1 MNRLTNG
8 FKIFR
13 GPPPLRPLRL
23 CARLSWEQNVHPS
36 SARVPLSQQAP
47 GSRIFPLHRR
57 LVALLAALFLLQI
70 GARAQIQQAWAVHY
84 NNGITNGQH
93 QAVKMAMDSM
103 GNIYVCGFSEDA
115 SSNLGYAT
123 IKYAPS
129 GNQLWVARASW
140 TNMNQ
145 AKPTSLA
152 LDASNAVVITGNGG
166 TVKYDANGQQLWT
179 APYAGLAIACDANEN
194 VIVTG
199 YDDQFGTVKLSPGG
213 SVLWQQTLVDV
224 GPTISQAVVT
234 DSAGNVYVSGS
245 DANNCNSSPCYV
257 QLLLVKYNKQGARQ
271 WKATPPTGE
280 LATAVQVAG
289 MAISPSSSLYILNN
303 YSGGDQIT
311 S

>member
-1 MNRLTNG
+1 MNIPNPKEIPFGAIKLWAV
-8 FKIFR
+8 IV
-13 GPPPLRPLRL
+13 
-23 CARLSWEQNVHPS
+23 C
-36 SARVPLSQQAP
+36 
-47 GSRIFPLHRR
+47 
-57 LVALLAALFLLQI
+57 LAFSTPCL
-70 GARAQIQQAWAVHY
+70 AQIQEAWAVHY
-84 NNGITNGQH
+84 NNGITNAQH
-93 QAVKMAMDSM
+93 QALKMALDST
-103 GNIYVCGFSEDA
+103 GNIFVCGFSQDA
-115 SSNLGYAT
+115 SSNLDYAT
-123 IKYAPS
+123 IKYAPD

-145 AKPTSLA
+145 AKPTSFA
-152 LDASNAVVITGNGG
+152 LDASNAVIVTGNGG
-166 TVKYDANGQQLWT
+166 TVKYDATGQQLWT

-213 SVLWQQTLVDV
+213 SEIWQQTFVDN

-234 DSAGNVYVSGS
+234 DSAGNIYVSGS
-245 DANNCNSSPCYV
+245 DANNCNSNPCYV

-311 S
+311 SPYQT